1 MLSVTSLVP
10 RFLAFYVLTIVYRKL
25 KTVIDIL
32 KKHERQPFPIYR
44 RERKKLKPIQKRPIF
59 TMLVLVSTLGFFF
72 SFLFLLWYKEHH
84 RIINIEPL
92 QVALSKVIPVTDAYI
107 TDRHIGSPVHFTG
120 KLVAENDPQDTRFKF
135 RTQGLALHRIVEM
148 YQFVASDQS
157 TDMLQKYQWIEG
169 KVIHKNVIQAQTVHS
184 VGNDFFTQVK
194 SETFFG
200 KLRIGQFNVHYNQ
213 VKHLINFQPV
223 DIDPI
228 HLKELPP
235 RLSKEAKVYKDKFY
249 FSKDPVHPQP
259 GEVLY

>member
-92 QVALSKVIPVTDAYI
+92 QVADERDLLKSKICLYTLLLLWKA
-107 TDRHIGSPVHFTG
+107 
-120 KLVAENDPQDTRFKF
+120 LVAILLSE
-135 RTQGLALHRIVEM
+135 
-148 YQFVASDQS
+148 SDQ
-157 TDMLQKYQWIEG
+157 YQ
-169 KVIHKNVIQAQTVHS
+169 
-184 VGNDFFTQVK
+184 QV
-194 SETFFG
+194 E
-200 KLRIGQFNVHYNQ
+200 N
-213 VKHLINFQPV
+213 
-223 DIDPI
+223 
-228 HLKELPP
+228 
-235 RLSKEAKVYKDKFY
+235 
-249 FSKDPVHPQP
+249 
-259 GEVLY
+259 